1 MNEPYL
7 SDEETDVVLA
17 LNGITVLNETPPAP
31 ASSDPLRPTY
41 QRLPDYVREMLEK
54 PLRNIRATHPEAVTM
69 LRQRLSI
76 LENARQFGGSVKLE
90 SRIARTRA
98 VLAHAEALAAQP
110 TSEEKIGQCLV
121 IDDAEARHVV
131 IRCGFDLTPEMVK
144 RVRAAGF
151 FASGRSAK
159 RPRKITAG
167 ENDALAAARELAKR
181 LNRAARRAGL
191 SPHSRQEERVSQ
203 AR

>member
-1 MNEPYL
+1 MNDHHL
-7 SDEETDVVLA
+7 TDDETDVVLA
-17 LNGITVLNETPPAP
+17 LNGIAVVNETPPAP

-41 QRLPDYVREMLEK
+41 QRLPDYVREMLDK

-90 SRIARTRA
+90 SRIARTRT

-110 TSEEKIGQCLV
+110 TSEEKIGGCLV

-131 IRCGFDLTPEMVK
+131 IRCGFDLTPEMV
-144 RVRAAGF
+144 RHIRSSGF
-151 FASGRSAK
+151 VASVRSAK
-159 RPRKITAG
+159 RPRKITGG
-167 ENDALAAARELAKR
+167 ENDALIAARELAR
-181 LNRAARRAGL
+181 WLNRA
-191 SPHSRQEERVSQ
+191 S
-203 AR
+203 